1 MIGPELIL
9 LSIIL
14 LPLIGLGL
22 VTYFKSKRDLAQNAW
37 HQFAQDNDLQFVPAL
52 PPDQAYVIGHYRGRQ
67 LRLEAT
73 QLAPLGEAGWQT
85 HLAVMAQSSL
95 NGNTGQPA
103 GPGSAKTIPDILS
116 ALDFKLK
123 GDPGTETQGRN
134 RQVITYR
141 QSGLENQVDTLQ
153 SVLNLLCDLAEA
165 YPASVALEAELVPAL
180 EAVAAR
186 SNPHLRPLISQLI
199 QDVSWATTSMFH
211 SRLSELLC
219 PQCLVRY
226 AAHPVKLSWLDEPMV
241 YYGCRRC
248 GQSRTVLRW
257 SGQITAVLDSRM
269 TTERSEQAGVLRVNW
284 LLRHD
289 LFDFDSVEIIQASD
303 EEVERF
309 AVQLGNHIDPARPD
323 HYRHLTCRVAPQCGL
338 SIAYP
343 FSCRPAGLFLC

>member
-1 MIGPELIL
+1 MIGPELVL
-9 LSIIL
+9 LCIIL
-14 LPLIGLGL
+14 LPLISLGL

-37 HQFAQDNDLQFVPAL
+37 SQFAQNNDLQFVPTL
-52 PPDQAYVIGHYRGRQ
+52 PPGQAYVIGHYRGRQ

-73 QLAPLGEAGWQT
+73 QLAPLGDASLQT
-85 HLAVMAQSSL
+85 CLTVIAQSSL
-95 NGNTGQPA
+95 NSDTGQPA
-103 GPGSAKTIPDILS
+103 GPVSDKTIPDILA

-123 GDPGTETQGRN
+123 GDLETETQGRN

-141 QSGLENQVDTLQ
+141 QSGLESQVDYLQ

-165 YPASVALEAELVPAL
+165 YPASVALEGELIPAL
-180 EAVAAR
+180 ETVAAR
-186 SNPHLRPLISQLI
+186 PNPHLRPLITQLI
-199 QDVSWATTSMFH
+199 QGVNWATTSMFH
-211 SRLSELLC
+211 NRLSELLC
-219 PQCLVRY
+219 PHCLVRY
-226 AAHPVKLSWLDEPMV
+226 AAHRVRLSWLAEPMI

-248 GQSRTVLRW
+248 GQSRNVLRW
-257 SGQITAVLDSRM
+257 SGQITAVLDSGM
-269 TTERSEQAGVLRVNW
+269 TVERSEQAGVLRVNW